1 MGIFPKKENQPIK
14 TESNWPSANQEVAE
28 LALDIFETDKEFVVI
43 APIAG
48 ITKEDLDVSVSK
60 GMLTIRGQRKQD
72 KTIEKKNYLYE
83 ECFWGQFMRRVVL
96 PDDID
101 ISVTQ
106 ADLKNGLLILKIPKI
121 AQSQDTGT
129 PGGKIKVN

>member
-1 MGIFPKKENQPIK
+1 MGLFQKNQNQPK
-14 TESNWPSANQEVAE
+14 TENNWPSADEIAE

-72 KTIEKKNYLYE
+72 KTVEKKNYLYE

-101 ISVTQ
+101 ISATQ
-106 ADLKNGLLILKIPKI
+106 ADLKNGLLILKIPRI
-121 AQSQDTGT
+121 ATKEDTSQ

>member
-1 MGIFPKKENQPIK
+1 MGLFQKNQNQPK
-14 TESNWPSANQEVAE
+14 TENNWPSADEIAE

-60 GMLTIRGQRKQD
+60 GMLTIRGQRRQD
-72 KTIEKKNYLYE
+72 KTVEKKNYLYE

-101 ISVTQ
+101 ISATQ
-106 ADLKNGLLILKIPKI
+106 ADLKNGLLILKIPRI
-121 AQSQDTGT
+121 ATKEDTSQ

>member
-14 TESNWPSANQEVAE
+14 TESNWPSADQEVAE